1 MQVKELTPRYAK
13 LAAAIEAKLSPR
25 PVRLPTTTGEL
36 GYEIAAADLIEHA
49 SLLRDDAALKFEM
62 LIDVCG
68 VDYSAY
74 GYDEWQTES
83 ASDTGFS
90 RGRLREP
97 ALAAAASDTPPTYY
111 EPKARFAAVYHLLSI
126 THNHRLRLKV
136 FCPKDDRPV
145 LDSETGVWQSADWF
159 EREAFDLFGI
169 LFRGHPVPESK
180 AGEDAAEHRESPHHQ
195 HLGAHAPEV
204 GRHVQSQGSHYAPGH
219 ESDRA
224 ANEVHAEI
232 ANAQARH
239 EALGN
244 ARQQWLAAGPCG
256 WHAQPLDD
264 PQGRQG

>member
-49 SLLRDDAALKFEM
+49 CVLRDDAALKFEM

-145 LDSETGVWQSADWF
+145 LDSVTGVWQSADWF

-169 LFRGHPVPESK
+169 LFRGHPDLRRLLTDYGFIGHPFRKDFPLIGNVEMRYDPAKGRVVYEPVSIEPRTLVPK
-180 AGEDAAEHRESPHHQ
+180 VIRDDARYEPD
-195 HLGAHAPEV
+195 LKDP
-204 GRHVQSQGSHYAPGH
+204 
-219 ESDRA
+219 
-224 ANEVHAEI
+224 
-232 ANAQARH
+232 
-239 EALGN
+239 GN
-244 ARQQWLAAGPCG
+244 A
-256 WHAQPLDD
+256 
-264 PQGRQG
+264 